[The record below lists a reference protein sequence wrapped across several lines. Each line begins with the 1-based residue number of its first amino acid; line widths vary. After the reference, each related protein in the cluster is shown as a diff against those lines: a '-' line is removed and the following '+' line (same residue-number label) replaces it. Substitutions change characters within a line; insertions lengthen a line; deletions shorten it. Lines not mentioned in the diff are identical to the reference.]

1 LNTLVI
7 GGGISGLTVAY
18 RLARVGKP
26 CTLIEAAPQ
35 LGGVIQ
41 TQRLQGCLIENGP
54 DSFISTK
61 PSTRELIRELGLD
74 ADVIAA
80 NEHNKRTD
88 IWRKGHFRPI
98 PDGVAMIVP
107 TKIMPMITT
116 RLLGWGTKMRMGL
129 EFFRRPKGVVPDR
142 SVAEFIAD
150 HYGQE
155 TVDYLVEPLLY
166 AVYGGDPRQ
175 MSATAIIPQ
184 MTQIEAKYGSL
195 TRGVLSGMRKRSAQ
209 PGGGSSGSS
218 GGVKFL
224 TMRRGMSSLVDAA
237 VAGSAAATQVHT
249 AEAKTIK
256 RSGDGYSVRVDGDW
270 VEAKNIV
277 IATPAWGAADLIQDL
292 APRAAELLREI
303 PYRSSLTVSLAYKH
317 TDAKNVRSSGFGF
330 LVPKVERETV
340 AACTYVGNKFEG
352 RVPKDTV
359 LLRCFVGQ
367 EQADLP
373 DEETVLRVRQDLRR
387 LTGISAE
394 PSFTLVSRWSRRMAQ
409 YTAGHATRMEHF
421 NEAARD
427 LKGIYFAGNGIQG
440 VGIPDCI
447 QRANKVATELTALE
461 G

>member
-1 LNTLVI
+1 MNTLVI

-18 RLARVGKP
+18 RLAQAGKP
-26 CTLIEAAPQ
+26 CTLLEVAPQ

-80 NEHNKRTD
+80 NEHNRRTD
-88 IWRKGHFRPI
+88 IWRKGRFRPI

-129 EFFRRPKGVVPDR
+129 EFFRRPKGAVPDR

-195 TRGVLSGMRKRSAQ
+195 TRGVLTGMRKRSAQ
-209 PGGGSSGSS
+209 PGGGAGGTS

-224 TMRRGMSSLVDAA
+224 TMRRGMSSLVDE
-237 VAGSAAATQVHT
+237 V
-249 AEAKTIK
+249 
-256 RSGDGYSVRVDGDW
+256 
-270 VEAKNIV
+270 
-277 IATPAWGAADLIQDL
+277 
-292 APRAAELLREI
+292 
-303 PYRSSLTVSLAYKH
+303 
-317 TDAKNVRSSGFGF
+317 
-330 LVPKVERETV
+330 
-340 AACTYVGNKFEG
+340 
-352 RVPKDTV
+352 
-359 LLRCFVGQ
+359 
-367 EQADLP
+367 
-373 DEETVLRVRQDLRR
+373 
-387 LTGISAE
+387 
-394 PSFTLVSRWSRRMAQ
+394 
-409 YTAGHATRMEHF
+409 F
-421 NEAARD
+421 N
-427 LKGIYFAGNGIQG
+427 
-440 VGIPDCI
+440 
-447 QRANKVATELTALE
+447 
-461 G
+461 